1 MEGFKMKYCV
11 IKNTTTIIDGSDN
24 SDEVMAQN
32 AQNAGITDFE
42 ILTEEEYQVRKAN
55 DPVPP
60 EVEIEKLKT
69 QLTETD
75 YKIIKC
81 SEYQLAGQPLP
92 YDIQALHT
100 ERQALRDQ
108 INTLETT
115 PV

>member
-1 MEGFKMKYCV
+1 MRYCV
-11 IKNTTTIIDGSDN
+11 IKGTTKVIDGSEN
-24 SDEVMAQN
+24 PDEIMALN

-42 ILTEEEYQVRKAN
+42 ILTEEEYETRKAN
-55 DPVPP
+55 EPVSP
-60 EVEIEKLKT
+60 ETEIERLKAE
-69 QLTETD
+69 LAETD

-108 INTLETT
+108 INQLEATLS
-115 PV
+115 